1 MLVQAAKIIGSGLA
15 TIGLSNVLL
24 SVILNDNLL
33 LSKIIYTKLLKV
45 AISII
50 ESMINSL
57 PKDSVLFKFLN
68 EEILSSKLEI
78 IGKNENNNLVVDEL
92 IYYTLSY

>member
-24 SVILNDNLL
+24 SVIRDDDLL
-33 LSKIIYTKLLKV
+33 LSKIIYTKLVKE
-45 AISII
+45 AISTV

-57 PKDSVLFKFLN
+57 PKDSVLLKFLN
-68 EEILSSKLEI
+68 EEIL
-78 IGKNENNNLVVDEL
+78 
-92 IYYTLSY
+92 LS